1 MKRCRY
7 YQYNQNDLQDQDG
20 RHAKS
25 EAAVPGFMVKGIHSK
40 DRADAPADQ
49 GDGKQGGL
57 RDAEGSFAGT
67 VFVNSHDCKA
77 EEVDCGKINDE
88 KSGYMNHK
96 GVLSDNCSEQIFIA
110 SIQKYICKNTA
121 VQRRAYSYN
130 KPPYGNCLS
139 AISIW
144 RFLIPVPAGT
154 VTLISARQAPAFSWH
169 VPW

>member
-1 MKRCRY
+1 
-7 YQYNQNDLQDQDG
+7 
-20 RHAKS
+20 
-25 EAAVPGFMVKGIHSK
+25 MVKGIHSK
-40 DRADAPADQ
+40 DRANAPADQ

-67 VFVNSHDCKA
+67 VFV
-77 EEVDCGKINDE
+77 
-88 KSGYMNHK
+88 SGYMNHN
-96 GVLSDNCSEQIFIA
+96 GVLSDYCSEQIFIV
-110 SIQKYICKNTA
+110 SIQKHICKNTA

-154 VTLISARQAPAFSWH
+154 VTLISARQAPASSWH